1 LRNITGAFDDFR
13 TIPESADAGTEA
25 ASVTGDAKGQK
36 EAAAVAAGTL
46 EEESKR
52 AEHHR
57 TERLRD
63 HVNRAA
69 IFAVWFFFFLFVLA
83 IGVIAWHYLMPEKCA
98 WLSDSQLTAVKTFL
112 ASSAVTGAAG
122 RYLAVRVA
130 TP

>member
-1 LRNITGAFDDFR
+1 MNDEQPNDFK
-13 TIPESADAGTEA
+13 TIPASADAETEPTP
-25 ASVTGDAKGQK
+25 VTGDQEGQK

-46 EEESKR
+46 EIESKR
-52 AEHHR
+52 AEHRR

-63 HVNRAA
+63 HVNLAA
-69 IFAVWFFFFLFVLA
+69 IVAVWFFFFLFVLA
-83 IGVIAWHYLMPEKCA
+83 IGVIAWHYLTPEKWA

-130 TP
+130 P